1 MNRGGNISPTA
12 GFTIVETLIVL
23 AVTSTLILS
32 AMAAMSGRQARTEF
46 QVGREAIVRDLQSL
60 ISKIESGRYEAT
72 NTFSCYKENVDWMGA
87 YPRFNEPPVAG
98 SQGQGTNEG
107 CVFLG
112 NALIFGRDS
121 ASYRTYVIAGA
132 ASEYGSPYAVN
143 TIARSHP
150 ASPATSRSDKKF
162 PNGFTYAG
170 ARYVNQDGSYTTA
183 LTATGLTAVRLMVD
197 LQGNDYTS
205 GKLAGSQRVV
215 VHDSMQGSS
224 LFNVLSDVWTIR
236 DATPVEQPK
245 KAFEL
250 CLASSGLDQSIVV
263 TIGTGGSNKVSSTVM
278 SGRTCGW

>member
-23 AVTSTLILS
+23 AVTSTLIIS

-46 QVGREAIVRDLQSL
+46 QIGREAIVRDFQSL
-60 ISKIESGRYEAT
+60 ISQIESGRYKSA
-72 NTFSCYKENVDWMGA
+72 NTFSCTRVNFFGA
-87 YPRFNEPPVAG
+87 YPSFTEPAAVE
-98 SQGQGTNEG
+98 QGTNEG

-112 NALIFGRDS
+112 NALIFGRDT

-132 ASEYGSPYAVN
+132 GSEDNSPYAVS

-150 ASPATSRSDKKF
+150 ASPETSRSDKKF

-170 ARYVNQDGSYTTA
+170 ARYVNSDGSYTTT
-183 LTATGLTAVRLMVD
+183 LTSTDLTAVRLMVD
-197 LQGNDYTS
+197 LQGNDLTS
-205 GKLAGSQRVV
+205 GKLAGSQRVA
-215 VHDSMQGSS
+215 VHNSMNGTSP
-224 LFNVLSDVWTIR
+224 FNVWSDTWTIK
-236 DATPVEQPK
+236 DANPVEQPK

-250 CLASSGLDQSIVV
+250 CLASSGLDQSVIV